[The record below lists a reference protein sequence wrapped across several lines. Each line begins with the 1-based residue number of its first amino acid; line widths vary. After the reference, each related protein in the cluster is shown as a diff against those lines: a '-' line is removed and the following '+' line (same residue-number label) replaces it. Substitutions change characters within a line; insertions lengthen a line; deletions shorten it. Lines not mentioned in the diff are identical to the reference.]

1 MTRAKYSECLAR
13 IESANPGEILLP
25 LLREGW
31 SGKNVIYMK
40 AALRR
45 LGAGMPQRAAQKG
58 NVAGAS
64 DVLAS
69 LYKAQQVLR
78 AQRAKTSNSFHD
90 CKTDAD
96 RRAVSARILEIEK
109 EIRANEGRISHWKAY
124 GHLPVDA
131 GDEEESLPED
141 PIALMRAL
149 ASINS
154 RISQTKKKLLDLGR
168 LPDKDPERSQ
178 IQKYE
183 AKLAGLK
190 LEKGHAEQKIK
201 AIQSGGV

>member
-45 LGAGMPQRAAQKG
+45 CSANAPQQASPKG
-58 NVAGAS
+58 NMAGSS

-78 AQRAKTSNSFHD
+78 GQRAKTSNSFHE

-109 EIRANEGRISHWKAY
+109 EIRVNEGKITHIKTH
-124 GHLPVDA
+124 GHLPLDIVR
-131 GDEEESLPED
+131 EEVLPDD
-141 PIALMRAL
+141 PIALMRTL
-149 ASINS
+149 ASINAK
-154 RISQTKKKLLDLGR
+154 ISQTKKKLLELGA
-168 LPDKDPERSQ
+168 LSDNDPQRSQ
-178 IQKYE
+178 IPKYE